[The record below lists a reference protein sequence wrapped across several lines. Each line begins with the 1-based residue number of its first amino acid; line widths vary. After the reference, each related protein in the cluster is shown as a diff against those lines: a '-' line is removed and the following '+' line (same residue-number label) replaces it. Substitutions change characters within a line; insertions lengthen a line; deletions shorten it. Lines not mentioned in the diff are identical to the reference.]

1 MIGIIDTESQNI
13 GSIENCLKFLKIKY
27 ELIKEPK
34 KIKKFNKI
42 ILPGVG
48 SFDSVTK
55 ALKKNKFSENDLKNI
70 LQKKNVLAICV
81 GLQILFTSSEEGK
94 NKGINYFKGNIK
106 NLKKIKCKEPV
117 PHVGYNSIK
126 LKEGNQKLSKIFD
139 KDFYF
144 THSYVLEKKE
154 IDIDFKGNIGTTKY
168 GGVEFVSFIDYKN
181 LIATQFHPEKS
192 GNVGLDLLRY
202 FNEKKKNN
210 F

>member
-70 LQKKNVLAICV
+70 LQKKC
-81 GLQILFTSSEEGK
+81 TSNLRRSA
-94 NKGINYFKGNIK
+94 NSFYFK
-106 NLKKIKCKEPV
+106 
-117 PHVGYNSIK
+117 
-126 LKEGNQKLSKIFD
+126 
-139 KDFYF
+139 
-144 THSYVLEKKE
+144 
-154 IDIDFKGNIGTTKY
+154 
-168 GGVEFVSFIDYKN
+168 
-181 LIATQFHPEKS
+181 
-192 GNVGLDLLRY
+192 
-202 FNEKKKNN
+202 
-210 F
+210 